1 MAVVSFKR
9 MNKLRAILLV
19 VCILLEVQAKEGT
32 QDFIDKYNRYN
43 TVCKRMGY
51 QNRNCSGKEK
61 APEDG
66 LFSFMWTNVTKG
78 GKQFHTEIVLN
89 GKIIGYNHV
98 NGVSGSSHWASGT
111 SSAVIKMK
119 RKDEVWIRTD
129 GSFGLYAYA
138 DWSSFT
144 GFKL

>member
-1 MAVVSFKR
+1 
-9 MNKLRAILLV
+9 MNEAKNNSDEEQKKTEISIMEFGMKLIGLLN
-19 VCILLEVQAKEGT
+19 IFQ
-32 QDFIDKYNRYN
+32 
-43 TVCKRMGY
+43 
-51 QNRNCSGKEK
+51 K